1 MRWAPTSW
9 VLHGS
14 TNRIEEMLAWE
25 HDTLGGHHAVP
36 YGLALVDAKG
46 TTELADY
53 SLFFR
58 QGRVALEADVAREYG
73 LKPGQQVVYHTR
85 RGYDLWG
92 ARYLILPARLSL
104 NSLLRGYT
112 SFLSDY
118 DQVYPPPGSFDGPG
132 GAERRARWL
141 EDEDVQILRN
151 RAAYPRAWVVHRA
164 RFPETRGGGPEAR
177 RALMNEILFQNDDLW
192 HDDARRVHDPR
203 QVAWI
208 EGVDRRMV
216 APRLSGLEPDLS
228 EGVSVVRDE
237 PQHVELVTRLQ
248 TAGLVILADADYPG
262 WRLTIDGRPAEIL
275 RTNGAMRG
283 ALVGPGEHRLVYR
296 YDPAS
301 LKLGAGLTLAGLVT
315 LILVIVAPAARP
327 FFVKP
332 SRDS

>member
-1 MRWAPTSW
+1 M
-9 VLHGS
+9 
-14 TNRIEEMLAWE
+14 
-25 HDTLGGHHAVP
+25 
-36 YGLALVDAKG
+36 
-46 TTELADY
+46 
-53 SLFFR
+53 
-58 QGRVALEADVAREYG
+58 
-73 LKPGQQVVYHTR
+73 
-85 RGYDLWG
+85 
-92 ARYLILPARLSL
+92 
-104 NSLLRGYT
+104 RGYT